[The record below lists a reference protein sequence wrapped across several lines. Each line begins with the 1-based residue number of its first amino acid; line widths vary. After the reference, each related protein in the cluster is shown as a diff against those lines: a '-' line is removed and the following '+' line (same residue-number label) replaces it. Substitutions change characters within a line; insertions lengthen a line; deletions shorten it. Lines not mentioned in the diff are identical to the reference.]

1 MSLSPEALL
10 RSIHM
15 AQLSAQWERAKG
27 ELRALEAMLGAR
39 PPNYN
44 ADGSVA
50 SSPYSRMTDVI
61 GEFVDIVEGEE
72 LQTGGC
78 DW

>member
-1 MSLSPEALL
+1 MTDRELL
-10 RSIHM
+10 RTIHM

-39 PPNYN
+39 PPNYLPN
-44 ADGSVA
+44 GGVGPSAYQS
-50 SSPYSRMTDVI
+50 MTEVI
-61 GEFVDIVEGEE
+61 GEFVDIVEGGE
-72 LQTGGC
+72 LQIGGC

>member
-1 MSLSPEALL
+1 MTDRELL
-10 RSIHM
+10 RTIHM

-27 ELRALEAMLGAR
+27 ELRALEMMLGAR
-39 PPNYN
+39 PPNYLPN
-44 ADGSVA
+44 GGVGPSAYQTMS
-50 SSPYSRMTDVI
+50 DVI
-61 GEFVDIVEGEE
+61 AQFVDRVEGEE